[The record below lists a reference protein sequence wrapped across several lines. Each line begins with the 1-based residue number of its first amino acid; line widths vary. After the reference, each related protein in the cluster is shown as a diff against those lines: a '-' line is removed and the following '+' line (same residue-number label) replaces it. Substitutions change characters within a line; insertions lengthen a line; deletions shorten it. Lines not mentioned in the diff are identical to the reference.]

1 MPLLKVIVLAI
12 VQGLAELLPVS
23 SSAHVIVAEKLMGLD
38 PSAPSMT
45 LLLVMLHTGTMFAVI
60 VYFWRRWRETY
71 FKSVVAFKR
80 FAGLVILATALTAL
94 IGEVIIKI
102 IEKTA
107 LVGVPHAQIE
117 DLFGHLELIAPALAT
132 AGLLILFAGIV
143 ERRKRSISPVTQE
156 LSARQAGLIGAVQG
170 LCLPFRGF
178 SRSGATISVGM
189 LAGVA
194 KVRAESFS
202 FALAVVLTPP
212 VVARELLRV
221 VHAEKIAGS
230 ADLAAAIFPSL
241 LGAVF
246 AFFRGS
252 RRLEVAQPVARKGAL
267 VSLWDL
273 LSRGSR
279 GSGDHAQYG
288 LLNGNACAPVFLTPA
303 LMRNGF
309 TQAQASRT
317 RSRRA
322 TALRLR
328 TGCDHS
334 THSDTRT

>member
-71 FKSVVAFKR
+71 FKSVVTFKR
-80 FAGLVILATALTAL
+80 FARVVILATVLTAL

-107 LVGVPHAQIE
+107 LAGVPHAQIE
-117 DLFGHLELIAPALAT
+117 DLFSHLELIAPALAA

-221 VHAEKIAGS
+221 VHAERIVGS
-230 ADLAAAIFPSL
+230 ADLAAAILPSL

-246 AFFRGS
+246 AFFAGLVALKWLSQWLERG
-252 RRLEVAQPVARKGAL
+252 RWYLFGIYCLVAAAAVA
-267 VSLWDL
+267 
-273 LSRGSR
+273 
-279 GSGDHAQYG
+279 
-288 LLNGNACAPVFLTPA
+288 T
-303 LMRNGF
+303 MRNMGY
-309 TQAQASRT
+309 
-317 RSRRA
+317 
-322 TALRLR
+322 
-328 TGCDHS
+328 
-334 THSDTRT
+334 